1 MENEMSNA
9 IHIGL
14 CDGRHPIKQ
23 NSILFNTD
31 GTYTYQDNPTAGEG
45 MDLFVYPAEVD
56 KPLDFEGH
64 RKMAFDF
71 MQGCILRDEHT
82 KVYLYVTGLSS
93 LLTSFLK
100 VWIGNDELYKQVP
113 LVLMHYDRDIEQY
126 KEEYWG

>member
-1 MENEMSNA
+1 MSSVL
-9 IHIGL
+9 HIGL
-14 CDGRHPIKQ
+14 CNGRHPIKQ

-31 GTYTYQDNPTAGEG
+31 GSYTYQDNPTAGEG

-56 KPLDFEGH
+56 KPLDFEAH

-71 MQGCILRDEHT
+71 MQGCIDPEVTNR
-82 KVYLYVTGLSS
+82 VYLYVTGLSS

-100 VWIGNDELYKQVP
+100 VWIGNDDLYKQIP
-113 LVLMHYDRDIEQY
+113 LVLMHYDRETEQY